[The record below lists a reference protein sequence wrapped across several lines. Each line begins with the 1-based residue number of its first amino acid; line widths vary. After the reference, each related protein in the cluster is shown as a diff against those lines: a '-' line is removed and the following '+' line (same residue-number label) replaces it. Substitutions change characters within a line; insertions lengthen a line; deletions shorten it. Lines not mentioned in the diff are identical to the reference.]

1 MGKVAMLR
9 NSRFNSILS
18 GFTLIE
24 IMIVLAIISVLA
36 VIAIPN
42 LLRARLNSNEAAA
55 RANMHALV
63 VAIESYA
70 AQEGDYPTSELD
82 LTNATPPYLS
92 YSICGQRKVGHN
104 FNCTF
109 SNGYT
114 VRAYPYNCGIS
125 GSRNYTVTTGN
136 VWSEADCQ

>member
-1 MGKVAMLR
+1 MNRISMFRKT
-9 NSRFNSILS
+9 RFDCSLW

-24 IMIVLAIISVLA
+24 IMLVLAIIAVLA

-70 AQEGDYPTSELD
+70 AQEGAYPTSELD
-82 LTNATPPYLS
+82 MTNTTPPYLS
-92 YSICGQRKVGHN
+92 YSICDQRKVGHD

-109 SNGYT
+109 SNGYI
-114 VRAYPYNCGIS
+114 VRAYPYNCGVS

-136 VWSEADCQ
+136 IWSESDCQ